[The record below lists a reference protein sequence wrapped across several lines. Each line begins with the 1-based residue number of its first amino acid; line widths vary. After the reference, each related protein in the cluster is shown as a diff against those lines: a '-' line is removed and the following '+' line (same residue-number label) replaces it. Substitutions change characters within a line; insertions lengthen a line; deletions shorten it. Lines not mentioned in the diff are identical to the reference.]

1 MIKSLLGTADRMSV
15 RARIWLG
22 FGLMICLL
30 GGVALNDDLL
40 TRGIR
45 DDMAKME
52 KITASADSLI
62 GFNRALL
69 DLRRTVVAYIN
80 SPGGAELLA
89 ATVAKD
95 AAAKQLG
102 DVESLL
108 GPRAETIR
116 AGLDH
121 YESTFDAL
129 VVSVMQ
135 RQAVVST
142 ITATGARLT
151 NFGVTLALGLSAEDD
166 PVAANAI
173 RFNQAVQAFLEASY
187 RFNTGSSGNDADIL
201 ALESDRV
208 SAEQAQLRPTDPR
221 FTALVAAM
229 APAVTRL
236 QGARPLLIS
245 AATAVDTAYRELVRT
260 GVATGDGASV
270 LRSEYL
276 ENRNQSMQATSKRVA
291 NGLVTGVVV
300 SGGATTLGIVFAL
313 LVGLTITGL
322 MRRMTDAMSK
332 LAGGDLGADVPC
344 TTRRDEIG
352 AMARTVVV
360 FKEAGLAK
368 VRLER
373 EAEASATARETERM
387 AAEQRRASEAAEQ
400 GRVVKDLA
408 TGLSRLASGD
418 LVQRLDEAFA
428 EDYEALRADFNSAV
442 TRLEETMREVT
453 ASTGAIR
460 SGTSEISSASD
471 DLSRRTEQQAASLEQ
486 TAAALDEITATV
498 RRTAEGANHARQV
511 VGGTQSNATASGEV
525 VVRAVEAMAGI
536 EASSRKISEIIGV
549 IDEIAF
555 QTNLLA
561 LNAGVEAAR
570 AGDAGRGF
578 AVVASEV
585 RALAQRSADAA
596 KEIKAL
602 IRTSEGQVKS
612 GVTLVGEAGKALTQI
627 VGQVEEIDK
636 VVSDIAG
643 SAQEQA
649 TGLAQVNTAVN
660 QMDQVTQQNAAMVEQ
675 STAAVHSLA
684 QEAEALVRLIGHFQV
699 GGQPATAA
707 PVKGP
712 VKPRA
717 VQVSKTRTALKV
729 MSQHAPAANEWE
741 EF

>member
-1 MIKSLLGTADRMSV
+1 MIRSLLSIADRMSI
-15 RARIWLG
+15 RARIWVA
-22 FGLMICLL
+22 FGLMIFLL
-30 GGVALNDDLL
+30 GGVALNDNVL

-45 DDMAKME
+45 NDMTRMAT
-52 KITASADSLI
+52 ITASADSLI
-62 GFNRALL
+62 AFNQALL

-80 SPGGAELLA
+80 SPGGVELLA
-89 ATVAKD
+89 ATATKD

-102 DVESLL
+102 TVESLL
-108 GPRAETIR
+108 GSRAETIK
-116 AGLDH
+116 AGLKH

-129 VVSVMQ
+129 VVSVKQ
-135 RQAVVST
+135 RQAVITT

-151 NFGVTLALGLSAEDD
+151 NFGVTLALGLSEAND
-166 PVAANAI
+166 PVAASAI
-173 RFNQAVQAFLEASY
+173 RLNQAVQAFLEASY
-187 RFNTGSSGNDADIL
+187 RFNTGSSGADADIL

-208 SAEQAQLRPTDPR
+208 SAEQAQLRPADPK
-221 FTALVAAM
+221 FLILVGEM
-229 APAVTRL
+229 APAMAKL
-236 QGARPLLIS
+236 QASGPLLIS
-245 AATAVDTAYRELVRT
+245 AAAAVDTAYRELVRT
-260 GVATGDGASV
+260 GVATADAAST

-276 ENRNQSMQATSKRVA
+276 ASRDQSMKATSDRVA
-291 NGLVTGVVV
+291 NGLVMGIVV
-300 SGGATTLGIVFAL
+300 SGSATTLGVIFAL
-313 LVGLTITGL
+313 VVGFTITAL
-322 MRRMTDAMSK
+322 MRRMTDAMAK

-344 TTRRDEIG
+344 TTRGDEIG

-373 EAEASATARETERM
+373 EAEASAATREADRM
-387 AAEQRRASEAAEQ
+387 AAEQGRALAAAEQ
-400 GRVVKDLA
+400 ARVVEDLA
-408 TGLSRLASGD
+408 SGLSRLAKGD
-418 LVQRLDEAFA
+418 LMQRLDEAFA
-428 EDYEALRADFNSAV
+428 EDYEALRADFNGAV
-442 TRLEETMREVT
+442 SRLEETMREVT

-460 SGTSEISSASD
+460 SGTGEIAAASD

-498 RRTAEGANHARQV
+498 RRTAEGANHAREV
-511 VGGTQSNATASGEV
+511 VGGTQSNATVSGEV
-525 VVRAVEAMAGI
+525 VLRAVEAMAGI
-536 EASSRKISEIIGV
+536 ETSSRKIGEIIGV

-602 IRTSEGQVKS
+602 IRTSEDQVKS

-627 VGQVEEIDK
+627 VGQVSEIDK

-684 QEAEALVRLIGHFQV
+684 QEAEALVRLIGQFQV
-699 GGQPATAA
+699 GGQPVTAA
-707 PVKGP
+707 PVKFSA
-712 VKPRA
+712 KPRPA
-717 VQVSKTRTALKV
+717 PVSKTRTALKV
-729 MSQHAPAANEWE
+729 MTQQAPAASEWE